1 MATTASKNL
10 VICLDG
16 TSNEIRARGNT
27 NVVRILQALSE
38 NYVADHSPDCL
49 FPDSDHRDTAPC
61 PRFRPQ
67 QLLYYD
73 PGVGTFSSPSV
84 WTPFGRWM
92 SRMAGQAFGL
102 GMKTNLTEAYT
113 FLMNNWNPGDRIYIF
128 GFSRG
133 AFTAR
138 ALAGLLHVIGIP
150 RRSSENLVQYAIT
163 AYARR
168 TEKWSPDDYDS
179 AENFRRTVCRVVV
192 GDSAER
198 VDPLAGATGAS
209 KFSVPVEYLGLWD
222 TVSAPGIFRREML
235 FPCADSLENVLSG
248 RHAVALDE
256 RRRPFAPRTVVPRP
270 GARLP
275 FPRNPGIE
283 ESWFSGIHSD
293 IGGSKPRNTG
303 LGDITLMW
311 VLAGAVERNIVLR
324 QRAEDRGLPVLNRA
338 MASQPCNA
346 NGRIWK
352 LAGSRT
358 RRPQVGVDRLHASVR
373 DRFSAAGN
381 QSVGLDV
388 EFDGDVQWYDTR
400 FPAVAPAGYTAMRSA
415 ATSSR

>member
-1 MATTASKNL
+1 MATTAPKNL

-16 TSNEIRARGNT
+16 TSNEIRAHGNT

-38 NYVADHSPDCL
+38 NNMADHSPDCP
-49 FPDSDHRDTAPC
+49 FTDTDHYETDPC
-61 PRFRPQ
+61 PRYRPQ
-67 QLLYYD
+67 QFLYYD

-84 WTPFGRWM
+84 WTPFGRWV

-150 RRSSENLVQYAIT
+150 RRSSENLVQYAIN

-168 TEKWSPDDYDS
+168 TEKWGPDDYDS
-179 AENFRRTVCRVVV
+179 AENFRRTVCRVAVS
-192 GDSAER
+192 DPAER
-198 VDPLAGATGAS
+198 VAARAGESQTS

-235 FPCADSLENVLSG
+235 FPCADSLENVRHG
-248 RHAVALDE
+248 RHAVSLHE
-256 RRRPFAPRTVVPRP
+256 RRLPFQPRTVVPRP
-270 GARLP
+270 NATTP
-275 FPRNPGIE
+275 YAANPDIE
-283 ESWFSGIHSD
+283 ESWFAGIHSD

-303 LGDITLMW
+303 LGNITLMW
-311 VLAGAVERNIVLR
+311 VLAGAVGRHIVLR
-324 QRAEDRGLPVLNRA
+324 QRAEDRGLPVLDRA
-338 MASQPCNA
+338 MANEPCNA
-346 NGRIWK
+346 NSRIWR

-358 RRPQVGVDRLHASVR
+358 RRPQVGIDRLHASVR
-373 DRFSAAGN
+373 DRITAGGGGAID
-381 QSVGLDV
+381 VGFDDDV
-388 EFDGDVQWYDTR
+388 RWYDTR
-400 FPAVAPAGYTAMRSA
+400 FPSVAVSPSSYTAIRSA